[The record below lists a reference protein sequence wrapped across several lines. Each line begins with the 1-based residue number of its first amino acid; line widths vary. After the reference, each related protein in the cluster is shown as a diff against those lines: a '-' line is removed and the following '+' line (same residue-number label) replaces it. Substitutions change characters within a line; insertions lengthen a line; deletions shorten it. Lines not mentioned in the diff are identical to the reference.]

1 MPGTFTFA
9 NEFTTLNF
17 LSQTQL
23 SQGAGNGI
31 DNVNL
36 FHALGGAF
44 TYANDAANIV
54 PIALLQGQ
62 TMRLDID
69 FGSSNNIDTM
79 NTEIRVVDAFGHEVA
94 LNDDAAT
101 TDSGSPSLDDS
112 RLSFLAP
119 TTGLYY
125 VVVTQKDNDYV
136 DNTFGFNNGGTDTG
150 VFQLDIAIGGLDAL
164 SQGTTGA
171 DNFFWAPMK
180 PATTRAAAMTP

>member
-9 NEFTTLNF
+9 NDFTTLNF
-17 LSQTQL
+17 LSQTRL

-44 TYANDAANIV
+44 TYSNDAANIV
-54 PIALLQGQ
+54 PIALIQGQ

-69 FGSSNNIDTM
+69 FGASNNIDSM
-79 NTEIRVVDAFGHEVA
+79 NTEIRVVDALGHEVA

-101 TDSGSPSLDDS
+101 TDNGSPTLEDS

-150 VFQLDIAIGGLDAL
+150 VFQLDIAIGGLDPL
-164 SQGTTGA
+164 SQGSTGV
-171 DNFFWAPMK
+171 DNVSLG
-180 PATTRAAAMTP
+180 TNETRYNARGGQ